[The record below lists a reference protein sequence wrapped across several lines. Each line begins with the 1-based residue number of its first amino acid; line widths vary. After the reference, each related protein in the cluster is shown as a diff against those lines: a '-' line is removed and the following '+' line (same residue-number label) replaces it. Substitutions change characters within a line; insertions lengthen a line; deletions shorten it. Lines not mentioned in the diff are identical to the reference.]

1 MFAFTVNKDYKFV
14 IDKHEA
20 KKAGLH
26 YDLRIL
32 NNDKEV
38 YSFAT
43 KHELIFNSENTKRS
57 NKRLLLLQPIHSYD
71 WIKVK
76 DLYIGDGYGHG
87 HIKTWDSGTI
97 TIKSLNKKNTVN
109 FIANGEHF
117 KGNFLLIKYSDDES
131 KYLLI
136 KRKDDTT
143 K

>member
-43 KHELIFNSENTKRS
+43 KHELIFN
-57 NKRLLLLQPIHSYD
+57 
-71 WIKVK
+71 
-76 DLYIGDGYGHG
+76 
-87 HIKTWDSGTI
+87 
-97 TIKSLNKKNTVN
+97 
-109 FIANGEHF
+109 
-117 KGNFLLIKYSDDES
+117 
-131 KYLLI
+131 
-136 KRKDDTT
+136 
-143 K
+143 